1 VRLRKINGWPT
12 TVLIAV
18 AIPLT
23 LLAPIEGPEAQ
34 GVYDLV
40 IRNGRVMDPE
50 SGRDDIAN
58 VGIRGDKVAVITN
71 RALRGRRELD
81 ATGLVV
87 APGFIDI
94 LSSTK
99 ADKTTHIQ
107 KISDGLATTF
117 GMHGGPLKP
126 AEYHQRMQAAGPLI
140 NYGCAVGDRV
150 LRTAAGA
157 TDPYKPA
164 TKEQLEQ
171 MKRMAAE
178 AICAGAAGIGFGI
191 NYAPGESYDEVFG
204 LFEVA
209 AKHKAPCHLHARY
222 KGNIFPE
229 TMSLAVM
236 EVISIAAATGARA
249 QLAHLTSSTVGSA
262 PLCIRL
268 IEGAARH
275 GVNVGFDFHVW
286 TRNET
291 TLQSALYD
299 EGWQERFG
307 GVSYEQIYVSDTQ
320 EQLTKARFEELR
332 KEKEPLDV
340 QTEFIKEEEIELAL
354 RSPVGV
360 ISSDGGGLDG
370 GKGHPRSVGT
380 FARFLRLYVREKQVL
395 TLLEGLRRITLL
407 PAQRLEESVPRMKR
421 KGRLQAGCDA
431 DITVFDPAR
440 IGERATYKEPALL
453 SEGVRFVV
461 VNGVLA
467 LDQGKAV
474 EGVAPGQWLRHT
486 CAGESSSGH

>member
-1 VRLRKINGWPT
+1 
-12 TVLIAV
+12 
-18 AIPLT
+18 
-23 LLAPIEGPEAQ
+23 
-34 GVYDLV
+34 
-40 IRNGRVMDPE
+40 
-50 SGRDDIAN
+50 
-58 VGIRGDKVAVITN
+58 
-71 RALRGRRELD
+71 
-81 ATGLVV
+81 
-87 APGFIDI
+87 
-94 LSSTK
+94 
-99 ADKTTHIQ
+99 
-107 KISDGLATTF
+107 
-117 GMHGGPLKP
+117 
-126 AEYHQRMQAAGPLI
+126 
-140 NYGCAVGDRV
+140 
-150 LRTAAGA
+150 
-157 TDPYKPA
+157 
-164 TKEQLEQ
+164 
-171 MKRMAAE
+171 
-178 AICAGAAGIGFGI
+178 
-191 NYAPGESYDEVFG
+191 
-204 LFEVA
+204 
-209 AKHKAPCHLHARY
+209 
-222 KGNIFPE
+222 
-229 TMSLAVM
+229 

-275 GVNVGFDFHVW
+275 GVNVGFDLHVW

-354 RSPVGV
+354 RSPMGI

-380 FARFLRLYVREKQVL
+380 FARFLRLYVREKQAL

-453 SEGVRFVV
+453 SDGVRFVV

-486 CAGESSSGH
+486 CAGESSSGHWNFPSDKTAYDASQSGFYFCPALRRVARAAALASRAAAGNKRDQIRARPLRHGGDGLALRHLRRRADAGSRRECDGRGGGGAFGADGG